1 MHPDRAADP
10 RFDLAHRV
18 ILAAGDLAARYF
30 ADLTQLRL
38 ETKAEGQDVV
48 TQADRAVEAL
58 IRGQLMQAFP
68 EDGFLGEEQG
78 LHPGQKGY
86 LWVVD
91 PIDGTSLFVAGLNDW
106 CISIALLRD
115 GVPELGLVLHPATG
129 ELFTAR
135 AGQGAFLNGQPISV
149 NHAVRIDRGLTG
161 MGANFRIPLAGITG
175 FLAAL
180 MQAGGMFIR
189 TGSGALMLTHV
200 ACGRLCAYY
209 EGHINAWDCMAALC
223 ILREA
228 GGWYCDFPGPE
239 GLLAGGR
246 ILAAPA
252 HLRGAL
258 EDLVAQAGG

>member
-10 RFDLAHRV
+10 RFDLAHAV
-18 ILAAGDLAARYF
+18 IRAAGELAARYF

-38 ETKAEGQDVV
+38 ETKVGAQDVV
-48 TQADRAVEAL
+48 SQADREVEAL
-58 IRGQLMQAFP
+58 IRTRLLQAFP

-78 LHPGQKGY
+78 LHPGRNGY

-106 CISIALLRD
+106 CISIALMRD
-115 GVPELGLVLHPATG
+115 GVPELGLVLQPTSA
-129 ELFTAR
+129 ELFTAK
-135 AGQGAFLNGQPISV
+135 AGQGAYLNGARISV
-149 NHAVRIDRGLTG
+149 NHAAQIASGLTG

-239 GLLAGGR
+239 GLLSGGK
-246 ILAAPA
+246 ILAAPP

-258 EDLVAQAGG
+258 EDLVAQSR